1 MAEFSEIV
9 QKLQKTVLKFSKNI
23 QMTEITI
30 EHLTK
35 KTQYIKLPLYKHFI
49 YVNR

>member
-1 MAEFSEIV
+1 V
-9 QKLQKTVLKFSKNI
+9 QDLQKSAENFSKNI

-35 KTQYIKLPLYKHFI
+35 KTRDIKIRLYKAIFM
-49 YVNR
+49 